1 MVNDMRVAKISAA
14 LAAMFIL
21 STVAGMA
28 ASVDTRQIGQGDR
41 LMVRVPTEPAISGE
55 YTIDETGRFFFP
67 ILEHGLDFGAIE
79 VDGLTLD
86 EAEELVSK
94 LMSKYYESPVVNIE
108 FVAYGVRPGYAV
120 SVFGAV
126 QEQNTHRYFEG
137 MKLLDVLIKSKPLP
151 DADISKLALF
161 RGEDPVRYL
170 DIRKMMDGTDMSAN
184 IPMQAG
190 DTLIAPY
197 TQPAMKMRVI
207 VLGKVTTPGT
217 MFVPEGTQ
225 ILDLLGR
232 AGGTVGRAAIGSTYI
247 IRVVDG
253 EPVIINSDVK
263 SLMKFG
269 DLKENIVLKDGD
281 VVFVPETS
289 RVDIAKVIQNLSL
302 LNLIKS
308 TTD

>member
-21 STVAGMA
+21 SAVAGMA
-28 ASVDTRQIGQGDR
+28 AEVDTRQIGQGDR
-41 LMVRVPTEPAISGE
+41 LLVRVPTEPAMSGE

-67 ILEHGLDFGAIE
+67 ILEHGLDLGGFK
-79 VDGLTLD
+79 VDGLTL
-86 EAEELVSK
+86 EKAEELVISR
-94 LMSKYYESPVVNIE
+94 MSKYYESPVVNME
-108 FVAYGVRPGYAV
+108 FVAYGVRPGFAV
-120 SVFGAV
+120 SIFGAV
-126 QEQNTHRYFEG
+126 TEQYAHRFFDG
-137 MKLLDVLIKSKPLP
+137 MKLMDALIKSRPLP
-151 DADISKLALF
+151 DADLSKLALF
-161 RGEDPVRYL
+161 RGTEPVRYI
-170 DIRKMMDGTDMSAN
+170 DIRLMMEGKDLSSN
-184 IPMQAG
+184 ILMQAG
-190 DTLIAPY
+190 DMIIVPY

-207 VLGKVTTPGT
+207 VLGKVTSPGT
-217 MFVPEGTQ
+217 VFVPEGTQ

-232 AGGTVGRAAIGSTYI
+232 AGGTVGRAAIGNTYV